1 MVVNFKRGEDGDWRR
16 QDRSP
21 TGRRWTETEESE
33 FRRACLPHPS
43 SWRSDLINSRRGISV
58 SLLRLASLVWLSLT
72 VTVSPHRMHI
82 SVCMVVDQT
91 WTVKFY
97 PLLRCDCDAIRFHR
111 LRFAWLQKQ
120 HTQTWPAGYNRVE
133 RICQCNKNNLFCS
146 YSYNL
151 RFPRVHRQIE
161 AYIKSSAYDDSGQD
175 GTSKPIR
182 REVFTTRQR
191 GAAFKVPVIQSFRA
205 GGWLALAVFP
215 ARAPRLAIFMR
226 RGCLVS

>member
-1 MVVNFKRGEDGDWRR
+1 MVNFKRGEDGDWRR

-21 TGRRWTETEESE
+21 TGRRWTETEGSE

-120 HTQTWPAGYNRVE
+120 PDWMAGYARSGTHKPGRLDTIELSVSASATKITCFAVTRITYVFRVYTD
-133 RICQCNKNNLFCS
+133 K
-146 YSYNL
+146 
-151 RFPRVHRQIE
+151 
-161 AYIKSSAYDDSGQD
+161 
-175 GTSKPIR
+175 
-182 REVFTTRQR
+182 
-191 GAAFKVPVIQSFRA
+191 
-205 GGWLALAVFP
+205 
-215 ARAPRLAIFMR
+215 
-226 RGCLVS
+226 